1 MNKSAAPCID
11 FLYIKGTAKGSEKKL
26 CGVFIAPTDARKA
39 FDLEVY
45 SEFHMNPFAF
55 SPASRERRTS
65 GQSMQDRL
73 GLHTFRRGDV
83 VVYTLAEPHE
93 EMSMM
98 CVWGLCDEP
107 AKLSSDDSA
116 KVQARKVL
124 VLYDFAAKIF
134 FVGAWPAW
142 RRVPDPAKV
151 SSDGE
156 SFHCDKDD
164 QVKVIN
170 RDQCEEMAR
179 QWSQLPPHALLGSL
193 AKMQKDAQKPPPSLE
208 VARKREHR
216 EQKEREQNDAREQ
229 KEREKKERKKRE
241 MEKKEREKGGKG
253 GVPSRLLL
261 SRLREISTTRHRR
274 VHLRARAIRHTRPPP
289 KGTLTAASR
298 RLLTPPA
305 GLQPQPPPLCASR
318 AREHSGHA
326 GSADGGAHGSA
337 RTGH

>member
-134 FVGAWPAW
+134 FVGAWPVRGA
-142 RRVPDPAKV
+142 
-151 SSDGE
+151 G
-156 SFHCDKDD
+156 C
-164 QVKVIN
+164 QI
-170 RDQCEEMAR
+170 Q
-179 QWSQLPPHALLGSL
+179 
-193 AKMQKDAQKPPPSLE
+193 
-208 VARKREHR
+208 RK
-216 EQKEREQNDAREQ
+216 
-229 KEREKKERKKRE
+229 
-241 MEKKEREKGGKG
+241 
-253 GVPSRLLL
+253 
-261 SRLREISTTRHRR
+261 
-274 VHLRARAIRHTRPPP
+274 
-289 KGTLTAASR
+289 
-298 RLLTPPA
+298 
-305 GLQPQPPPLCASR
+305 
-318 AREHSGHA
+318 
-326 GSADGGAHGSA
+326 
-337 RTGH
+337 

>member
-1 MNKSAAPCID
+1 MAPEQPEEGQWILGFDDGDIKRYETSFLLTCLQHSALNKLESGGLILNKSAAPCID
-11 FLYIKGTAKGSEKKL
+11 FLYMKGTAKGSEKKL
-26 CGVFIAPTDARKA
+26 CGVFIASTDARKA

-134 FVGAWPAW
+134 FVGAWSAW

-179 QWSQLPPHALLGSL
+179 QCSQLPPHALLGSL

-208 VARKREHR
+208 VARNACYLRRAPGIPAPKYTRKR
-216 EQKEREQNDAREQ
+216 
-229 KEREKKERKKRE
+229 RK
-241 MEKKEREKGGKG
+241 
-253 GVPSRLLL
+253 
-261 SRLREISTTRHRR
+261 RR
-274 VHLRARAIRHTRPPP
+274 N
-289 KGTLTAASR
+289 
-298 RLLTPPA
+298 
-305 GLQPQPPPLCASR
+305 Q
-318 AREHSGHA
+318 
-326 GSADGGAHGSA
+326 
-337 RTGH
+337 